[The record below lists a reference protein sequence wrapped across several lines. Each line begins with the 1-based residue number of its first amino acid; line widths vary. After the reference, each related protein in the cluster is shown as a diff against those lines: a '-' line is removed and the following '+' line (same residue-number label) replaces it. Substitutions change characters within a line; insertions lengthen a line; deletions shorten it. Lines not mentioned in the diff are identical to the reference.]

1 MQLSC
6 HEFAVASRIEHCR
19 MSESR
24 SLVSVLNLGE
34 QAFTGIFP
42 KSAAEPVP
50 IGPLELLWCPE
61 SGLLQLAHEFDLGAM
76 YGDNYG
82 YRSSLNKSMVN
93 HLSSKSRH
101 LSQFAGLRSGD
112 LVLDIG
118 SNDATLLKSYN
129 MPGLKR
135 LGIDPTGI
143 KFQHLYPHDI
153 QLVADFFSRK
163 NFVDAVGNSK
173 AKLITSIAMFYDLR
187 RPIEFSQEIH
197 DCLEAQG
204 IWHFEQSYMPS
215 MLRMNSYDTVCHEH
229 IEYYSFTAVVKILE
243 AADMEVL
250 DVTMNA
256 VNGGSF
262 AVTAAR
268 KCSGLSRN
276 LSVIHWLLETE
287 QRIGLHTP
295 RPFRDFEE
303 RVFEH
308 RRSLTTLIRSLNEDG
323 KRIFGYGASTKGN
336 VMLQFCGFTAED
348 IPCIADVNPDK
359 FGCVT
364 PGTHI
369 PIVSEEEARAQKP
382 DYFLVLP
389 WHFKAGIVE
398 REAEFLAS
406 GGHLIF
412 PMPEIEIV

>member
-1 MQLSC
+1 
-6 HEFAVASRIEHCR
+6 
-19 MSESR
+19 
-24 SLVSVLNLGE
+24 
-34 QAFTGIFP
+34 
-42 KSAAEPVP
+42 
-50 IGPLELLWCPE
+50 
-61 SGLLQLAHEFDLGAM
+61 
-76 YGDNYG
+76 
-82 YRSSLNKSMVN
+82 
-93 HLSSKSRH
+93 
-101 LSQFAGLRSGD
+101 
-112 LVLDIG
+112 
-118 SNDATLLKSYN
+118 
-129 MPGLKR
+129 
-135 LGIDPTGI
+135 
-143 KFQHLYPHDI
+143 
-153 QLVADFFSRK
+153 
-163 NFVDAVGNSK
+163 
-173 AKLITSIAMFYDLR
+173 
-187 RPIEFSQEIH
+187 
-197 DCLEAQG
+197 
-204 IWHFEQSYMPS
+204 
-215 MLRMNSYDTVCHEH
+215 MNSYDTVCHEH
-229 IEYYSFTAVVKILE
+229 IEYYSFMAVVKILE